1 MVEQRKGRGRPPQV
15 PATPREPIGR
25 DRAAAAPT
33 PRGGQRRPVREATPQ
48 RPDIPIDVDPD
59 LPPKLR
65 KDIDR
70 AITEKARAR
79 EVKACL
85 WLGSVASEEDAHEDA
100 LRFLRWAKHLAPRL
114 AVVREALGIA
124 LYRAGDLKGALS
136 ELQTYRRLAGV
147 PDQNHLIADCMRD
160 GGRELDRAV
169 DVAMELVDDPRG
181 DLERRVEAAIVA
193 AAIHSEAG
201 RSGRARAVLGRFLEG
216 PDSAHVPAASTV
228 RLLWLESEVSEG
240 AGDDPRALR
249 ALDRLL
255 ALDADYPDAVDRR
268 ARLLSRGA

>member
-25 DRAAAAPT
+25 DRVGASSA
-33 PRGGQRRPVREATPQ
+33 PRGGQRRPARDAAPQ
-48 RPDIPIDVDPD
+48 RPDIPADTDPD
-59 LPPKLR
+59 LPTKIR
-65 KDIDR
+65 KEIDR

-79 EVKACL
+79 DVKACL

-124 LYRAGDLKGALS
+124 LYRQGDLKAALT
-136 ELQTYRRLAGV
+136 ELQTYRRLAGS

-160 GGRELDRAV
+160 GGRELDRAI
-169 DVAMELVDDPRG
+169 DVAMELVEEPRG

-193 AAIHSEAG
+193 AAIHAEAG

-216 PDSAHVPAASTV
+216 PDAVHVPAASTV
-228 RLLWLESEVSEG
+228 RLLWLESEVAEG
-240 AGDDPRALR
+240 AGDDARALR
-249 ALDRLL
+249 AIERLL
-255 ALDADYPDAVDRR
+255 ALDADYPDAVERR